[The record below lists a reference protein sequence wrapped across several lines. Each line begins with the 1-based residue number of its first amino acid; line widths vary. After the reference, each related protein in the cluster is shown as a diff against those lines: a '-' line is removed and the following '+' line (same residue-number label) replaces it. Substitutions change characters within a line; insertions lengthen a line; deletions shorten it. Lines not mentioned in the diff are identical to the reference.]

1 MDNPVLES
9 ICAYVAQDCT
19 VYIDDIVKLCTEST
33 SSRRSASLLKK
44 EARNRASSHASI
56 NSNNELDWEKIARR
70 ADAMTFDHLD
80 DLSDVLRNTPSRS
93 TKSFLSNKAVST
105 INLYDGNRTDSVTTS
120 GYASVASDHESMQPP
135 SSGGDAAID
144 KWRGVVIFI
153 PVRLG
158 GEKFN
163 PVYTSCVKALFAHP
177 STLGIIGGRPRH
189 SLFFVGCQE
198 DKLIYLDPHLCQEAV
213 GKDQVNF
220 PLQSFHCSDPRKLPI
235 SKMDPSCTIAFYCRT
250 RQEFF
255 DLIVSVKDFIVPGQ
269 RHTDYPI
276 FVFAE
281 GSSKPYTEVFDQH
294 RTERVVRTGNP
305 FMSSS
310 DDVDHSEQL
319 TDDFVLIS

>member
-1 MDNPVLES
+1 MENPVLES

-44 EARNRASSHASI
+44 EARNRASSFVSVG
-56 NSNNELDWEKIARR
+56 SNNEMDWEKITRR

-80 DLSDVLRNTPSRS
+80 DLKDVLNSTTSR
-93 TKSFLSNKAVST
+93 TKSFLNNKAVST
-105 INLYDGNRTDSVTTS
+105 INLYDGTRTDSVTTS
-120 GYASVASDHESMQPP
+120 GYASVASDHDSLIPTGSRETSE
-135 SSGGDAAID
+135 
-144 KWRGVVIFI
+144 KWRGIVIFI

-220 PLQSFHCSDPRKLPI
+220 PLQSFHCGDPRKLSI
-235 SKMDPSCTIAFYCRT
+235 NKMDPSCTIAFYCRT
-250 RQEFF
+250 RQEFLELV
-255 DLIVSVKDFIVPGQ
+255 DSVKDFIVPGQ

-276 FVFAE
+276 FVFSE
-281 GSSKPYTEVFDQH
+281 GSSKHYPDSFENQH
-294 RTERVVRTGNP
+294 AERIVRTGNP
-305 FMSSS
+305 YLSST
-310 DDVDHSEQL
+310 DDVDQAEQL

>member
-1 MDNPVLES
+1 MENPVLES

-33 SSRRSASLLKK
+33 SSRRSASVLKK
-44 EARNRASSHASI
+44 EARNRASSFVSVV
-56 NSNNELDWEKIARR
+56 SKSEMDWEKISRR

-80 DLSDVLRNTPSRS
+80 DLKDVLNTTTSR
-93 TKSFLSNKAVST
+93 TKSLLSNKAIST
-105 INLYDGNRTDSVTTS
+105 INLYDGTRTDSVTTS
-120 GYASVASDHESMQPP
+120 GYASVASNHDSFIPTNSKDTNE
-135 SSGGDAAID
+135 
-144 KWRGVVIFI
+144 KWRGIVIFI

-163 PVYTSCVKALFAHP
+163 PVYTSCVKAIFAHP

-213 GKDQVNF
+213 GIDQVNF
-220 PLQSFHCSDPRKLPI
+220 PLQSFHCSDPRKLSI

-250 RQEFF
+250 RQEFLE
-255 DLIVSVKDFIVPGQ
+255 LIDSGKEFIIPGH

-276 FVFAE
+276 FVFSE
-281 GSSKPYTEVFDQH
+281 GSSKQYPDSFGH
-294 RTERVVRTGNP
+294 HHAERVVRTGNP
-305 FMSSS
+305 YLSST
-310 DDVDHSEQL
+310 DDVDQSEQL

>member
-1 MDNPVLES
+1 MDNPVLEG

-33 SSRRSASLLKK
+33 SSRRSASLIKK
-44 EARNRASSHASI
+44 EARNRASSCISTG
-56 NSNNELDWEKIARR
+56 SNNETDWEKVTRK

-80 DLSDVLRNTPSRS
+80 DLKEVLKSSASRS
-93 TKSFLSNKAVST
+93 KSFLSNKAIST
-105 INLYDGNRTDSVTTS
+105 INLYEGSRVDSGTTS
-120 GYASVASDHESMQPP
+120 GYASVASDHESMLPN
-135 SSGGDAAID
+135 SSGGESG

-163 PVYTSCVKALFAHP
+163 PVYTPCVKALFAHP

-213 GKDQVNF
+213 GKDEINF
-220 PLQSFHCSDPRKLPI
+220 PLQSFHCSDPRKLSI
-235 SKMDPSCTIAFYCRT
+235 CKMDPSCTIAFYCRS
-250 RQEFF
+250 RQEFLE
-255 DLIVSVKDFIVPGQ
+255 LITSVKDFIVPGQ

-281 GSSKPYTEVFDQH
+281 GSSKPYTETFEQQH
-294 RTERVVRTGNP
+294 VERVVRMGHP
-305 FMSSS
+305 LMASS

>member
-1 MDNPVLES
+1 M
-9 ICAYVAQDCT
+9 
-19 VYIDDIVKLCTEST
+19 YIDDIVKLCTESI

-44 EARNRASSHASI
+44 EARNRASSFVSI
-56 NSNNELDWEKIARR
+56 SSNNEMDWEKITRR

-80 DLSDVLRNTPSRS
+80 DLKDVLKNEASRS
-93 TKSFLSNKAVST
+93 KSFLSHKAIST
-105 INLYDGNRTDSVTTS
+105 INLYDGTRTDSVSTS
-120 GYASVASDHESMQPP
+120 GYASVASDHDSLLPAT
-135 SSGGDAAID
+135 SGGESE
-144 KWRGVVIFI
+144 KWRGIVIFI

-220 PLQSFHCSDPRKLPI
+220 PLQSFHCSDPRKLAI
-235 SKMDPSCTIAFYCRT
+235 SKMDPSCTIAFYCKS
-250 RQEFF
+250 RQELHE
-255 DLIVSVKDFIVPGQ
+255 LISSVKDFIVPGR

-281 GSSKPYTEVFDQH
+281 GSSKPYADTFEQLH
-294 RTERVVRTGNP
+294 AERVVRTGNP

-310 DDVDHSEQL
+310 DDVNHSEQL